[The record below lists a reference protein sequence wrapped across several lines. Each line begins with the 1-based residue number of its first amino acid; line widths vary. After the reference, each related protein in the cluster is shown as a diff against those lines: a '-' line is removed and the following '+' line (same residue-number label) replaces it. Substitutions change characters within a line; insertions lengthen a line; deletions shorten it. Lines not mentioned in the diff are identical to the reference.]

1 MKMENRPDDYRRAM
15 EANEASL
22 IPFDNVD
29 GLTVEET
36 LRTLQ
41 TKDFAICCTVNWK
54 AQTGPNQVQIL
65 DTLVFPASTL
75 INEKN
80 VSIDQL
86 VENEYEYRYMEVP
99 ESTRRIYRC
108 FFERYQDNSYQE
120 TKERVKKLTSP
131 NTK

>member
-1 MKMENRPDDYRRAM
+1 MEMENRPEDYRRAM

-41 TKDFAICCTVNWK
+41 TKDFAICCSANWK
-54 AQTGPNQVQIL
+54 TQSGINQVQIL
-65 DTLVFPASTL
+65 DTTTFPASAL
-75 INEKN
+75 INSKN
-80 VSIDQL
+80 ESIDQL
-86 VENEYEYRYMEVP
+86 VENNYENLYKEQP

-108 FFERYQDNSYQE
+108 FFERYQDNSYEE
-120 TKERVKKLTSP
+120 TKERVKKLTSQ
-131 NTK
+131 NIK